1 MPAKRR
7 PRRAKTHPIG
17 TDSNVLRV
25 RGARQNNLKG
35 IDLDLPL
42 GSLIAVTGV
51 SGSGKSSLAFDTLYA
66 EGQRRYVESF
76 STYARQF
83 LDRMDKPRVDR
94 IEGIPPAIAIDQSN
108 PVKNSRST
116 VGTMTEINDHVKLL
130 FSKVAELFCR
140 GCGEK
145 VERDAAG
152 TIVEKVLHR
161 FAGERLFITFPL
173 RIPARGELGEVES
186 SLRRLGFHRVLV
198 DGEVTEVSRPLL
210 TGRRDQPL
218 SILVDRAVGD
228 SRSRDRLVESIGQAL
243 HFGKGEVAIHVQHER
258 ALIEARF
265 SEHFH
270 CPSCDIHYT
279 DPVPNLFSFNSPL
292 GACETCK
299 GFGRTIGID
308 LDLVIPDPRR
318 TLRQG
323 TIKPWTTSSYRE
335 GQDDLLAY
343 CRRRRIPADVP
354 WESLSRAHQ
363 RQVTEGDRS
372 FYGIRGFFEWLESRT
387 YKMHIRVLLSR
398 YRSYVTCEACGGT
411 RFKKET
417 LLYRLA
423 GRTIGEVYAS
433 NIEESLDF
441 FAKLPRRRGDRVSE
455 MLLDEIVGRLGYLR
469 DVGLGYLTLDRQ
481 SRTLSGGEVQRV
493 DLTTALGSSLVNTL
507 YVLDEPSVGLHPRD
521 TSRLMDI
528 LKRLRDNRNTIAVV
542 EHDPEVIRRADC
554 VIDLGPGAG
563 ERGGELIFFG
573 APAAL
578 AASERSVTGKYL
590 AGQLRVPRRKAQR
603 KVRPDRTIQIAKA
616 RQNNLRDIDVAI
628 PLGVMVAVTGVSGSG
643 KSTLVEEILYR
654 GYRKWKGRGG
664 GTPGDCDGIEG
675 LDLVRDIVLVDQS
688 PVGRTPRSNALTY
701 LKAYAPIR
709 QLFASTR
716 AARRRGFSASTFSFN
731 VDGGRCPLC
740 SGDGFEKVEMQF
752 LSDVYVTCEACGGA
766 RFKREVLEVR
776 LRGKNVQDVLAMTVM
791 DALHFFSDQSK
802 IVGPLD
808 VLRRV
813 GLGYLRLGQPV
824 NTLSG
829 GEAQRLKLAYQM
841 SAAAAEGTLFLFDEP
856 TTGLHYD
863 DIRVLLAAFDN
874 LLEQGA
880 SILVIE
886 HNLDVVKNADWV
898 LDLGPEGGEGGGRIV
913 ATGTPE
919 DIVGAVGSHTGR
931 YLAPYLR
938 EEPPRI
944 SPAPLPRPAE
954 LHGNAIRVIGARQHN
969 LKAVSVDVPRD
980 RMVVVTGLSGSGK
993 STLAFDILF
1002 AEGQRRFIES
1012 LSAYA
1017 RQYIQVMDKPE
1028 VDLLSGI
1035 PPTIAIEQRLTQGGR
1050 KSTVATATEIYHYL
1064 RLLYSKVGVQHC
1076 VHCHLPITPQTE
1088 DQIAADIVGR
1098 FRKQPILLLAPLV
1111 RARKGSHREVL
1122 EQAAKDG
1129 YRRLRIDGKL
1139 ISTGDARPL
1148 RRYVE
1153 HDIEAVVAEL
1163 GREANVRADDASSLR
1178 DVLELGGGAVLVVG
1192 PEQTRYYNLKR
1203 ACPRCETSY
1212 EDMDPRLFSFNSR
1225 YGGCP
1230 RCRGMGFLEGFDPD
1244 LVVPDEKRSL
1254 GQGAVAPLSG
1264 SHLRGG
1270 GTTRVLRMASRL
1282 GLDPKRPFGRLH
1294 GMERQGLLFGTDE
1307 VEGVIPYL
1315 ERLYR
1320 DTRGEASLHLAQ
1332 FRSQTP
1338 CPDCQGA
1345 RLNPVARSVRI
1356 GEKSIHELSDMTP
1369 EGVLAF
1375 LAGANFRG
1383 RTGVIAENILKEIRS
1398 RLAFLMEVGLSYLQ
1412 LSRRSDTLSGGEA
1425 QRIRLAAQ
1433 LGANLR
1439 GVCYILDEP
1448 TIGLHVRDNRV
1459 LLDTLRRLQQE
1470 GNSVVIVEHDE
1481 ETIRQADYVID
1492 LGPGGGAEGGEI
1504 VGVGKPTDI
1513 EANPRSLTGRFLK
1526 RQGARPAARSRPLS
1540 GCPSVTIR
1548 GAREHNL
1555 KNIEVRFPIGRFN
1568 VVTGVSGSGKSTLV
1582 RDILYRAVRRRLTG
1596 SGGRIGAHREIVG
1609 AESFTRV
1616 LEVDQTPIGKTPRSI
1631 PASYVGFFDDIRKL
1645 FSSTPEARMLGYLPG
1660 RFSFNV
1666 KGGRCEHCAGQGR
1679 IKMEMSFLPDVYVHC
1694 EICDGRR
1701 FTPETLAVSYR
1712 GKNIHQILEMTL
1724 AEAVQ
1729 LFRPVESIHRPL
1741 HILTEM
1747 GLGYLTLGQPSN
1759 TLSGG
1764 EAQRIKLAYE
1774 LAKPSRGT
1782 TLYLLDE
1789 PTTGLHMADI
1799 EKLVGALQSLVDQ
1812 GNTVVV
1818 IEHNLDVIR
1827 EADCVVDLGPEG
1839 GERGGRLVAWGP
1851 PAKVMASPGG
1861 SYTARFLKR
1870 HLGSPARPK
1879 PSRNR
1884 KLTASSSV
1892 LQL

>member
-1 MPAKRR
+1 MPTKRR
-7 PRRAKTHPIG
+7 RRTGEAKTTSTPQ
-17 TDSNVLRV
+17 LRI

-42 GSLIAVTGV
+42 GTLIAVTGV

-116 VGTMTEINDHVKLL
+116 VGTMTELTDHVKLL
-130 FSKVAELFCR
+130 FSKMGELFCR
-140 GCGEK
+140 ECGQK
-145 VERDAAG
+145 VERDTAD
-152 TIVEKVLHR
+152 TILEKVLHR
-161 FAGERLFITFPL
+161 FAGARLLITFPL
-173 RIPARGELGEVES
+173 RLPEGADLEEIES
-186 SLRRLGFHRVLV
+186 SLRRLGLRRALV
-198 DGEVTEVSRPLL
+198 NGEVEEVAGELL
-210 TGRRDQPL
+210 ARLRSKPIA
-218 SILVDRAVGD
+218 ILVDRTIGQPDARERLID
-228 SRSRDRLVESIGQAL
+228 SLGQAL
-243 HFGKGEVAIHVQHER
+243 HFGKGQVSIHVQTKKDVKEV
-258 ALIEARF
+258 RF

-270 CPSCDIHYT
+270 CPSCDIYYP
-279 DPVPNLFSFNSPL
+279 DPVPNLFSFNNPL

-308 LDLVIPDPRR
+308 LDLVIPDPKR

-323 TIKPWTTSSYRE
+323 AIKPWTTASYSE

-343 CRRRRIPADVP
+343 CRRKHIPADTP
-354 WESLSRAHQ
+354 WEKLSRKHQ
-363 RQVTEGDRS
+363 RQVIEGDRG
-372 FYGIRGFFEWLESRT
+372 FYGIEGFFEWLETRT
-387 YKMHIRVLLSR
+387 YKMHIRVLLSK
-398 YRSYVTCEACGGT
+398 YRSYVRCESCGGT
-411 RFKKET
+411 RFKRET

-423 GRTIGEVYAS
+423 GKTIAEIYAW
-433 NIEESLDF
+433 NIETALDF
-441 FAKLPRRRGDRVSE
+441 FNELSRRKGDRLAE
-455 MLLDEIVGRLGYLR
+455 MLLDEIESRLTYLR

-528 LKRLRDNRNTIAVV
+528 LKRLRDNDNTIVVV
-542 EHDPEVIRRADC
+542 EHDPEVIRRADRI
-554 VIDLGPGAG
+554 VDLGPGAG
-563 ERGGELIFFG
+563 ERGGELSFFG
-573 APAAL
+573 TPAEL
-578 AASERSVTGKYL
+578 VASAHTLTGKYL
-590 AGQLRVPRRKAQR
+590 SGRLRIPKRDARRKGR
-603 KVRPDRTIQIAKA
+603 RGKA
-616 RQNNLRDIDVAI
+616 IRIRGGRQHNLKDIDVDI
-628 PLGVMVAVTGVSGSG
+628 PLGLMVAVTGVSGSG
-643 KSTLVEEILYR
+643 KSTLAEEILYR
-654 GYRKWKGRGG
+654 GYRKWKGLGVG
-664 GTPGDCDGIEG
+664 EPGECDGIEG
-675 LDLVRDIVLVDQS
+675 LELVRDIVLVDQS
-688 PVGRTPRSNALTY
+688 PIGRTPRSNALTY

-709 QLFASTR
+709 QLFAATR
-716 AARRRGFSASTFSFN
+716 ASRDRGFTASTFSFN

-740 SGDGFEKVEMQF
+740 SGDGFEKIEMQF
-752 LSDVYVTCEACGGA
+752 LSDVYVTCESCGGA
-766 RFKREVLEVR
+766 RFKREVLAVR
-776 LRGKNVQDVLAMTVM
+776 FRGKSIKDVLEMT
-791 DALHFFSDQSK
+791 ATEAIRFFAGWEK
-802 IVGPLD
+802 IVRPLE
-808 VLRRV
+808 VLRSV

-829 GEAQRLKLAYQM
+829 GEAQRLKLAYHM
-841 SAAAAEGTLFLFDEP
+841 SGAVADGTLFLFDEP
-856 TTGLHYD
+856 TTGLHFD
-863 DIRVLLAAFDN
+863 DIRVLLSAFDK
-874 LLEQGA
+874 LLDRGA

-898 LDLGPEGGEGGGRIV
+898 IDLGPEGGAAGGQIV

-919 DIVGAVGSHTGR
+919 QIVRARASHTGR

-938 EEPPRI
+938 QKPPRI
-944 SPAPLPRPAE
+944 VSSPLPRRAE
-954 LHGNAIRVIGARQHN
+954 ADAGAVRVIGARQHN
-969 LKAVSVDVPRD
+969 LKNISVDTPRD

-1017 RQYIQVMDKPE
+1017 RQYIRVMDKPE
-1028 VDLLSGI
+1028 LDLLMGV
-1035 PPTIAIEQRLTQGGR
+1035 PPTVSIEQRLTQGGR

-1064 RLLYSKVGVQHC
+1064 RLLYSKVGVQRC
-1076 VHCHLPITPQTE
+1076 VDCDIPITPQTE
-1088 DQIAADIVGR
+1088 DQIASDIVRR
-1098 FRKQPILLLAPLV
+1098 FKKERVMILAPLV
-1111 RARKGSHREVL
+1111 RARKGSHREIL
-1122 EQAAKDG
+1122 ERAAKDG
-1129 YRRLRIDGKL
+1129 FEKLRIDGKM
-1139 ISTGDARPL
+1139 IWTTDARPL

-1163 GREANVRADDASSLR
+1163 KLLAADATNGRAQLRRALQ
-1178 DVLELGGGAVLVVG
+1178 LGRGSVVVATG
-1192 PEQTRYYNLKR
+1192 KESRYYNLKR

-1212 EDMDPRLFSFNSR
+1212 EEPDPRLFSFNSR

-1230 RCRGMGFLEGFDPD
+1230 TCRGMGYREAFDPE
-1244 LVVPDEKRSL
+1244 LVVPDVGRSL
-1254 GQGAVAPLSG
+1254 SEGAVVPLARKSPKGG
-1264 SHLRGG
+1264 SRAG
-1270 GTTRVLRMASRL
+1270 RVLRTAARL
-1282 GLDPKRPFGRLH
+1282 RVDAGRAFGRLADKQ
-1294 GMERQGLLFGTDE
+1294 RQAILFGTADL
-1307 VEGVIPYL
+1307 EGVIPYL

-1320 DTRGEASLHLAQ
+1320 DSTGELREYLEQ

-1338 CPDCQGA
+1338 CGDCGGA
-1345 RLNPVARSVRI
+1345 RLNAVARAVRI
-1356 GEKSIHELSDMTP
+1356 GGLGIHEVADMTP
-1369 EGVLAF
+1369 QGALDF
-1375 LAGANFRG
+1375 LARAALGG
-1383 RTGVIAENILKEIRS
+1383 RTGIIAENILKEITA
-1398 RLAFLMEVGLSYLQ
+1398 RLSFLLQVGLSYLQ

-1433 LGANLR
+1433 LGSNLR

-1459 LLDTLRRLQQE
+1459 LLDTLRRLQRA

-1481 ETIRQADYVID
+1481 ETIRRADYVID
-1492 LGPGGGAEGGEI
+1492 LGPGGGAAGGEVVA
-1504 VGVGKPTDI
+1504 VGSPAQI
-1513 EANPRSLTGRFLK
+1513 EANPQSLTGRFLK
-1526 RQGARPAARSRPLS
+1526 RKNGVPARQPRALA
-1540 GCPSVTIR
+1540 GCSFVTIR

-1555 KNIEVRFPIGRFN
+1555 KSLRVRFPVGRLT

-1582 RDILYRAVRRRLTG
+1582 RDILYRAVRRKLTG
-1596 SGGRIGAHREIVG
+1596 SGGRVGQHREIIG
-1609 AESFTRV
+1609 ADAFTRV

-1631 PASYVGFFDDIRKL
+1631 PASYVGFFDEIRKL
-1645 FSSTPEARMLGYLPG
+1645 FASTPEARMLGYSPG
-1660 RFSFNV
+1660 HFSFNI

-1701 FTPETLAVSYR
+1701 YTPETLSVTYR
-1712 GKNIHQILEMTL
+1712 GKNIHEVLEMTL
-1724 AEAVQ
+1724 AEAAE

-1741 HILTEM
+1741 QILNAM

-1774 LAKPSRGT
+1774 LAKPSRGS
-1782 TLYLLDE
+1782 TLYVLDE

-1799 EKLVGALQSLVDQ
+1799 EKLVGSLQSLVDK

-1818 IEHNLDVIR
+1818 IEHNLEVIR

-1839 GERGGRLVAWGP
+1839 GEHGGRLVAWGP
-1851 PAKVMASPGG
+1851 PADLARSSQR

-1870 HLGSPARPK
+1870 YLESLPVPVSA
-1879 PSRNR
+1879 
-1884 KLTASSSV
+1884 
-1892 LQL
+1892 